1 MSYLRQVRG
10 MLYQGKSLKE
20 ACNEIGVT
28 EQIYHRWVKITE
40 RRRREREAMQLE
52 RNGYLAINLDGA
64 TAHPGN

>member
-10 MLYQGKSLKE
+10 MLYQGKSLEE

-28 EQIYHRWVKITE
+28 EQIYHRWIKITE

-52 RNGYLAINLDGA
+52 RNGYLAINLDSA
-64 TAHPGN
+64 TAQPSN